1 MKLDIRIYG
10 DEVLNKR
17 ADEVEEIT
25 PELKELIEAMFV
37 KCPESN
43 GIGLA
48 APQVGVS
55 KRFFVV
61 VVPESTEDAEI
72 KTHAFRQV
80 FINPVI
86 KEPAGSWKY
95 EEGCLSVPGIWE
107 IVERP
112 ENIEVEY
119 TDIDGNRHTERYDG
133 ILARVIQHE
142 YDHLD
147 GILFVSR
154 LPKLKQELLKRKL
167 KALKERERDY

>member
-1 MKLDIRIYG
+1 LKLDIRIYG
-10 DEVLNKR
+10 DEVLNIR

-25 PELKELIEAMFV
+25 PEIRELIEAMFA

-61 VVPESTEDAEI
+61 VIPESSEDAEI
-72 KTHAFRQV
+72 KTKAYKQV

-86 KEPAGSWKY
+86 KDPLGAWKY

-112 ENIEVEY
+112 EAVNIEY
-119 TDIDGNRHTERYDG
+119 TDIDGNRHNDRVDG
-133 ILARVIQHE
+133 LLARVVQHE

-154 LPKLKQELLKRKL
+154 LPKLKQELLKRRL
-167 KALKERERDY
+167 KALKERKRDY

>member
-1 MKLDIRIYG
+1 MEIRIYG

-17 ADEVEEIT
+17 ADETDPAADDVR
-25 PELKELIEAMFV
+25 ELISAMFV

-55 KRFFVV
+55 KRIFVV
-61 VVPESTEDAEI
+61 VVPENTDDEGSEVPGFKD
-72 KTHAFRQV
+72 V

-86 KEPAGSWKY
+86 LGSEGSCKM
-95 EEGCLSVPGIWE
+95 EEGCLSVPGIFE
-107 IVERP
+107 IVQRP
-112 ENIEVEY
+112 ETVEVEY
-119 TDIDGNRHTERYDG
+119 TNIEGKRVKRNFNG
-133 ILARVIQHE
+133 LLARVVQHE

-154 LPKLKQELLKRKL
+154 LPKLKQDLLKKRL
-167 KALKERERDY
+167 KALKDKKRDY